1 MQNALEAFPP
11 MPELPEVQTVV
22 TGLSRAITGRR
33 LVRVEQRRPDLR
45 FPFPDGF
52 VQRLTGATVTG
63 VTRRAKYI
71 VIATDRPDA
80 LLVHLGMTGRMSVV
94 EGPAGTGEVLG
105 SYVYDSGA
113 DPKHDHVVFHLEGS
127 GAVVFND
134 PRRFGYMDLVD
145 GLDVEACTHFKA
157 LGPEPLSEAFSVRYL
172 AEMLAGRSGP
182 IKALLLDQR
191 VVAGLGNIYVCEALF
206 RAGIAPARAGGKVS
220 RAAIARL
227 VPAIKDILIEAI
239 AYGGSTLRDFAAA
252 DGAAGAMQE
261 RFDVYDREGAVACR
275 DGRCGTVERFVQG
288 GRSTFW
294 CPAVQR

>member
-1 MQNALEAFPP
+1 

-22 TGLSRAITGRR
+22 TGLSRAMTGRR
-33 LVRVEQRRPDLR
+33 LARVEQRRPDLR

-52 VQRLTGATVTG
+52 VQRLSGATITA

-71 VIATDRPDA
+71 VIATDRPDT

-94 EGPAGTGEVLG
+94 AGPTGPGEVLG
-105 SYVYDSGA
+105 SYVYDTGA
-113 DPKHDHVVFHLEGS
+113 DHKHDHVVFHLEGA

-134 PRRFGYMDLVD
+134 PRRFGYMDLVAGTD
-145 GLDVEACTHFKA
+145 AEGCSHFRA
-157 LGPEPLSEAFSVRYL
+157 LGPEPLSEAFSRRYL
-172 AEMLAGRSGP
+172 AKALAGRTSP

-206 RAGIAPARAGGKVS
+206 RAGIAPARAGGAVG
-220 RAAIARL
+220 AAALARL
-227 VPAIKDILIEAI
+227 VPAIKDVLVEAI

-252 DGAAGAMQE
+252 DGASGAMQE
-261 RFDVYDREGAVACR
+261 RFDVYGREGEVACR
-275 DGRCGTVERFVQG
+275 DGRSGTVERFVQA

-294 CPAVQR
+294 CPALQR